1 MAWFR
6 SYILIND
13 MNDLQL
19 RLVKF
24 TVRISNSTDSLAAFP
39 KLEPIVKQINRSSSS
54 VGANYSEAQSASSKK
69 DFHSKVRIALK
80 EARETEYWL
89 FFLYEKLRDEH
100 WLELKEEAVSFVKIL
115 TTIARKTDPDQNH

>member
-1 MAWFR
+1 
-6 SYILIND
+6 